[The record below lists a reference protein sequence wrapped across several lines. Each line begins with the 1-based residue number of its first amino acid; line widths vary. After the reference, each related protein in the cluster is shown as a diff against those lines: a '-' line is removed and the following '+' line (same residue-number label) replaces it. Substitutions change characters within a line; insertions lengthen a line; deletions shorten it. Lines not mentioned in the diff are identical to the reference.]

1 MFVKDT
7 SDETLF
13 NILNASSEMDQ
24 NVLPCNGQITTIF
37 NTLLSC

>member
-1 MFVKDT
+1 MVVKDK

-24 NVLPCNGQITTIF
+24 NILPCNG
-37 NTLLSC
+37 